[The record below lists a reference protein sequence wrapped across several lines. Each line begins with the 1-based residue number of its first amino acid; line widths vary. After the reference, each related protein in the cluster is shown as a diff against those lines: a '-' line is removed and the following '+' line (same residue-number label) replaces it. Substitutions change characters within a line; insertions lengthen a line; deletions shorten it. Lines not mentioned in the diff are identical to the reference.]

1 MTTGEILRH
10 AREAR
15 QITLEGAA
23 DITKIRRKYLEAL
36 EQEQFHILP
45 DQIYGRWFL
54 QTYARF
60 LGLDPRELVKELEH
74 PLYSDTNND
83 TKQPLSR
90 TTVKNTGMKTA
101 LSIRKIEFQSRL
113 GAGRDALI
121 MAQIRERMA
130 GRKRQ
135 EIIY

>member
-1 MTTGEILRH
+1 MTTGEILRQ

-60 LGLDPRELVKELEH
+60 LGLDPKELVQELER
-74 PLYSDTNND
+74 PLDSDTCND
-83 TKQPLSR
+83 TRQPLTR
-90 TTVKNTGMKTA
+90 TKVKNTGMKTA
-101 LSIRKIEFQSRL
+101 LSMRKIESQSRL

-130 GRKRQ
+130 GKKSQ
-135 EIIY
+135 EIAY